1 MVLTIVVLG
10 PRYHANTDWPTFI
23 GEEIP
28 NFLFLVG
35 TITLV
40 WTKRYWVHA
49 VIVSLMLGY
58 TVWDYLPHGLA

>member
-1 MVLTIVVLG
+1 MPPLWKPSRDPLL
-10 PRYHANTDWPTFI
+10 PTFV

-28 NFLFLVG
+28 NFLFLLG
-35 TITLV
+35 TIILV